1 MICQNCLKAGEE
13 NTLAH
18 YKRSAQWHDKCDD
31 KGCVCQHKTGPGTGS
46 QAKVLAEPLRTQYP
60 LE

>member
-1 MICQNCLKAGEE
+1 MICQNCLKGGEE

-31 KGCVCQHKTGPGTGS
+31 KGCVCHHKTGPGYVKRDGT
-46 QAKVLAEPLRTQYP
+46 KVPLMQTQSP
-60 LE
+60 